1 MNTISWFLATMHQF
15 LGHDKTA
22 AYIGAPAGDKRD
34 CILCWFEAGQASRE
48 QVEAYFT
55 VVERGVEVMNEQ
67 ERAEW
72 NAAVDAAK
80 ADPSAENIAERDRLR
95 EKFLTGVHLRVMQED
110 DYQGRTH

>member
-1 MNTISWFLATMHQF
+1 MDTISWFLATMHQF

-22 AYIGAPAGDKRD
+22 GYIGAAAGDKRD

-55 VVERGVEVMNEQ
+55 AVEK
-67 ERAEW
+67 W
-72 NAAVDAAK
+72 NAAVDAAN
-80 ADPSAENIAERDRLR
+80 ADPTPENIAKRDRLR

-110 DYQGRTH
+110 DYQDRTH